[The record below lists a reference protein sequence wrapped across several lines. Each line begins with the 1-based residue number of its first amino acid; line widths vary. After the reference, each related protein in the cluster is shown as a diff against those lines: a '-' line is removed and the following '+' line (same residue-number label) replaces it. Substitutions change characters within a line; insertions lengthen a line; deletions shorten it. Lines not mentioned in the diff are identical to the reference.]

1 MDFTLG
7 WPGTKQQTQTLRLPY
22 ALPRIPYRLLLS
34 FQSFMNLI
42 ESIGQVSRGM
52 TQSDIEKLPT
62 KSFKPS
68 ELGGGG
74 DSDGTVPQC
83 NICIDE
89 YADGDRLRI
98 LQCMHNF
105 HAKCIDRW
113 LKVRLMTDHIP
124 IRAFIISTT
133 EVML

>member
-1 MDFTLG
+1 
-7 WPGTKQQTQTLRLPY
+7 
-22 ALPRIPYRLLLS
+22 
-34 FQSFMNLI
+34 MNLI

-74 DSDGTVPQC
+74 DSDGTEPQC

-113 LKVRLMTDHIP
+113 LKVRLMTDQIP

-133 EVML
+133 KVIFSSAFVFLFVSRIRQKPAFTKFDVKMKDDRWAVEETH